1 MRNNEKYIIG
11 GLALVAL
18 ILFGVFNLKK
28 SVTPYVGFDEA
39 KTANTIVQVYG
50 KLVKGSQSFDS
61 KAGALKFTIVDK
73 KGQTMKAEYAGA
85 APANFEPAD
94 GMVLFGKCEAG
105 VFKAK
110 QLFVK
115 CPSKY
120 KKKLAEQK

>member
-1 MRNNEKYIIG
+1 MKRYLIG

-18 ILFGVFNLKK
+18 VLFGVFNLKK

-61 KAGALKFTIVDK
+61 KAGTLGFTITDNNSR
-73 KGQTMKAEYAGA
+73 TMKAEYAGA
-85 APANFEPAD
+85 APANFETAD
-94 GMVLFGKCEAG
+94 GMVLFGKYEGG
-105 VFKAK
+105 VFKTTE
-110 QLFVK
+110 LYVK

-120 KKKLAEQK
+120 KKKLDN